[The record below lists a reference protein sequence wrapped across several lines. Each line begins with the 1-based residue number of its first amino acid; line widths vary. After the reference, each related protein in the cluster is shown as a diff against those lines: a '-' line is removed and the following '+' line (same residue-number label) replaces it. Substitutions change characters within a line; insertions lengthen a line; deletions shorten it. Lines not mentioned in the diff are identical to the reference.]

1 MNDFNEKFRS
11 TLAEQMTYLPEITQK
26 ALKSFDWATQL
37 LSIGKEYGLHI
48 DQLEDLQL
56 ETMLVL
62 VGIIPAES
70 YETELETKLAISPAE
85 AVKIIQA
92 VNTQIF
98 IPIHDYI
105 VNDGDKKSTM
115 TPETSE
121 TNVMESAGFHM
132 TDDET
137 PITIKTEPVRVGG
150 VGGTTQSIPE
160 SKPEPI
166 LQANGAPLQFHPDTA
181 AVQPL
186 VAEPIPV
193 ASQTVSL
200 SKEKL
205 EKMYQDRQKT
215 IDATLQSMDQIS

>member
-1 MNDFNEKFRS
+1 M
-11 TLAEQMTYLPEITQK
+11 AYLPEITQK

-56 ETMLVL
+56 ETMMVL
-62 VGIIPAES
+62 VGIIPPES
-70 YETELETKLAISPAE
+70 YEVELETKLAISPAE
-85 AVKIIQA
+85 AAKILKA

-98 IPIHDYI
+98 VPIHDYI
-105 VNDGDKKSTM
+105 VNDGDNKVI
-115 TPETSE
+115 TPEVSE

-137 PITIKTEPVRVGG
+137 PITIQTQPVRTGG
-150 VGGTTQSIPE
+150 LGGTTQSIPE
-160 SKPEPI
+160 SKPEPEI
-166 LQANGAPLQFHPDTA
+166 QSGPAPLQFHPDTA
-181 AVQPL
+181 PAQTPVPEL
-186 VAEPIPV
+186 VPTMP
-193 ASQTVSL
+193 TVSL

-215 IDATLQSMDQIS
+215 IDATLQSMDQIT